1 MINKA
6 VLTKADILGASD
18 IQRERVAVA
27 EWGGEVYVKGLS
39 GAERDRFENSI
50 ISMRGKDQK
59 INLSNIRAKLASL
72 SICDEDGNRLFTD
85 ADVQALSRKSA
96 AALQRVFAVAQRLSG
111 LAAEDVEEL
120 AEGLK
125 ENPFDASP
133 TD

>member
-1 MINKA
+1 MPI
-6 VLTKADILGASD
+6 LSKADILGAVDLQKESVD
-18 IQRERVAVA
+18 VP
-27 EWGGEVYVKGLS
+27 EWQGEVYVRGLT
-39 GAERDRFENSI
+39 GAERDQFENSI

-59 INLSNIRAKLASL
+59 INLANIRAKLASL

-85 ADVQALSRKSA
+85 ADVLALSQKSA

-111 LAAEDVEEL
+111 LAAEDVKEL

>member
-1 MINKA
+1 MPI
-6 VLTKADILGASD
+6 LSKADILGAVDLQKESVD
-18 IQRERVAVA
+18 VP
-27 EWGGEVYVKGLS
+27 EWQGEVYVRGLT
-39 GAERDRFENSI
+39 GAERDQFENSI

-85 ADVQALSRKSA
+85 ADVQVLSQKSA
-96 AALQRVFAVAQRLSG
+96 AALQRIFAVAQRLSG
-111 LAAEDVEEL
+111 LAAEDVKEL

>member
-1 MINKA
+1 MAILSKA
-6 VLTKADILGASD
+6 NILSASD
-18 IQRERVAVA
+18 IQKELVTVV
-27 EWGGEVYVKGLS
+27 EWGGEVFVKGLS
-39 GAERDRFENSI
+39 GAERDQFENSI

-85 ADVQALSRKSA
+85 ADVLALSQKSA
-96 AALQRVFAVAQRLSG
+96 AALQRVFSVAQRLSG
-111 LAAEDVEEL
+111 LAEEDVKEL
-120 AEGLK
+120 VEGLK